1 MKKAVHFGAG
11 NIGRGFI
18 GEILFENGFEIA
30 FVDVN
35 EAIINA
41 LNERG
46 SYEIEIAEEGQRRI
60 AVSGVRGI
68 NNRLHPE
75 AVVAAIAE
83 ADLVTTAIGP
93 NILPH
98 IAPLVAQGI
107 EARQA
112 ADNQQPLDILACE
125 NMIGGSEFLYQEV
138 KKHLSDSGLVF
149 TKNHIGFP
157 NAAVDRIVPAQS
169 HEDPLFVV
177 VEPFNE
183 WVVET
188 QGMKN
193 PGLVLDKV
201 HYEAKLEPFIERK
214 LFSVNSGHATS
225 AYTGSYYGAQIIL
238 EALQNVTVK
247 NNVEAVL
254 AEIRSLLIAKWG
266 FEEQALLDYHK
277 VIISRFEN
285 PFIVDDVTRVA
296 RTPIRKL
303 GYDERFIRPI
313 RELKERSLSYQYL
326 LQTVAY
332 VFSYQDETDEQ
343 SVQLQKLLAQKP
355 IEAVVKEVTGLID
368 QTLIA
373 EIVEAV
379 EAN

>member
-1 MKKAVHFGAG
+1 MKQAVHFGAG

-35 EAIINA
+35 ETIIDA
-41 LNERG
+41 LNQRHA
-46 SYEIEIAEEGQRRI
+46 YEIEIAEEGQRHI

-68 NNRLHPE
+68 NNRLNPE
-75 AVVAAIAE
+75 EVVTAIAT

-93 NILPH
+93 NILPF
-98 IAPLVAQGI
+98 IAGLVAEGI
-107 EARQA
+107 EARRQA
-112 ADNQQPLDILACE
+112 GNTQPFDVLACE
-125 NMIGGSEFLYQEV
+125 NMIGGSAFLYEEV
-138 KKHLSDSGLVF
+138 KKHLSEEGLAYAAEFV
-149 TKNHIGFP
+149 GFP

-193 PGLVLDKV
+193 PNLKLEGV
-201 HYEAKLEPFIERK
+201 HYEADLEPFIERK

-225 AYTGSYYGAQIIL
+225 AYTGAHFGATTIL
-238 EALQNVTVK
+238 EALQNPEVK
-247 NNVEAVL
+247 SKVEAVL
-254 AEIRSLLIAKWG
+254 AEIRSLLIAKWN
-266 FEEQALLDYHK
+266 FDEQALVDYHK

-285 PFIVDDVTRVA
+285 PYIVDDIARVA

-313 RELKERSLSYQYL
+313 RELRERGLSYDNL
-326 LQTVAY
+326 LATV
-332 VFSYQDETDEQ
+332 SYIFGYKDETDEQ
-343 SVQLQKLLAQKP
+343 SVQLQALLQEKSLP
-355 IEAVVKEVTGLID
+355 EVVAEVTGL
-368 QTLIA
+368 TEPALIE
-373 EIVEAV
+373 EIVAII
-379 EAN
+379 

>member
-35 EAIINA
+35 ETIIDA

-46 SYEIEIAEEGQRRI
+46 SYEIEIAEEGQRHI
-60 AVSGVRGI
+60 EVSGVRGI

-75 AVVAAIAE
+75 AVVEAIAE

-93 NILPH
+93 NILPF
-98 IAPLVAQGI
+98 IASLVAQGI

-112 ADNQQPLDILACE
+112 AGNLAPLDVLACE
-125 NMIGGSEFLYQEV
+125 NMIGGSEFLYEEV
-138 KKHLSDSGLVF
+138 KKHLSEAGLTF
-149 TKNHIGFP
+149 AQEHIGFP

-188 QGMKN
+188 RGMKN
-193 PGLVLDKV
+193 PDLILDKV
-201 HYEAKLEPFIERK
+201 HYEAELEPFIERK

-225 AYTGSYYGAQIIL
+225 AYTGAYYGAQTIL

-254 AEIRSLLIAKWG
+254 TEIRSLLIAKWG
-266 FEEQALLDYHK
+266 FDEAALVDYHK

-285 PFIVDDVTRVA
+285 PFIVDDVARVA
-296 RTPIRKL
+296 RTQIRKL

-313 RELKERSLSYQYL
+313 RELKERGLSYQYL

-332 VFSYQDETDEQ
+332 VFSYRDETDEQ
-343 SVQLQKLLAQKP
+343 SVQLQALLAEKSL
-355 IEAVVKEVTGLID
+355 EEVVKEVTGLTD
-368 QTLIA
+368 QDLIA
-373 EIVEAV
+373 EIVSAV

>member
-35 EAIINA
+35 ETIIDV

-46 SYEIEIAEEGQRRI
+46 SYEIEIAEEGQRHI

-75 AVVAAIAE
+75 AVVEAIAE

-93 NILPH
+93 NILPF
-98 IAPLVAQGI
+98 IASLVAQGI

-112 ADNQQPLDILACE
+112 AGNLAPLDILACE
-125 NMIGGSEFLYQEV
+125 NMIGGSEFLYEEV
-138 KKHLSDSGLVF
+138 KKHLSDAGLAF
-149 TKNHIGFP
+149 AKEHIGFP

-188 QGMKN
+188 RGMKN
-193 PGLVLDKV
+193 PSLVLDKV
-201 HYEAKLEPFIERK
+201 HYEAELEPFIERK

-225 AYTGSYYGAQIIL
+225 AYTGAYYGAQTIL

-254 AEIRSLLIAKWG
+254 AEIRSLLIAKWS
-266 FEEQALLDYHK
+266 FDEAALVDYHK
-277 VIISRFEN
+277 VIIGRFEN
-285 PFIVDDVTRVA
+285 PFIVDDVARVA

-313 RELKERSLSYQYL
+313 RELKERGLSYQYL

-332 VFSYQDETDEQ
+332 VFGYRDETDEQ
-343 SVQLQKLLAQKP
+343 SVQLQALLAEKSL
-355 IEAVVKEVTGLID
+355 EEVVKEVTGLSD
-368 QTLIA
+368 QDLIA
-373 EIVEAV
+373 EIVSAV

>member
-35 EAIINA
+35 ETIIDA

-46 SYEIEIAEEGQRRI
+46 SYEIEIAEEGQRHI

-75 AVVAAIAE
+75 AVVEAIAD

-93 NILPH
+93 NILPF
-98 IAPLVAQGI
+98 IASLVAQGI

-112 ADNQQPLDILACE
+112 AGNLAPLDVLACE
-125 NMIGGSEFLYQEV
+125 NMIGGSAFLYEEV
-138 KKHLSDSGLVF
+138 KKHLSEAGLAF
-149 TKNHIGFP
+149 AQEHIGFP

-188 QGMKN
+188 RGMKN
-193 PGLVLDKV
+193 PDLILDKV
-201 HYEAKLEPFIERK
+201 HYEAELEPFIERK

-225 AYTGSYYGAQIIL
+225 AYTGAYYGAQTIL

-266 FEEQALLDYHK
+266 FDEAALVDYHK

-285 PFIVDDVTRVA
+285 PFIVDDVARVA

-313 RELKERSLSYQYL
+313 RELKERGLSYQYL

-343 SVQLQKLLAQKP
+343 SVQLQALLAEKSL
-355 IEAVVKEVTGLID
+355 EEVVKEVTGLTD
-368 QTLIA
+368 QDLIA
-373 EIVEAV
+373 EIVSAV

>member
-35 EAIINA
+35 ETIIDV

-46 SYEIEIAEEGQRRI
+46 SYEIEIAEEGQRHI

-75 AVVAAIAE
+75 AVVEAIAE

-93 NILPH
+93 NILPF
-98 IAPLVAQGI
+98 IASLVAQGI

-112 ADNQQPLDILACE
+112 AGNLAPLDILACE
-125 NMIGGSEFLYQEV
+125 NMIGGSEFLYEEV
-138 KKHLSDSGLVF
+138 KKHLSDAGLAF
-149 TKNHIGFP
+149 AKEHIGFP

-188 QGMKN
+188 RGMKN
-193 PGLVLDKV
+193 PSLVLDKV
-201 HYEAKLEPFIERK
+201 HYEAELEPFIERK

-225 AYTGSYYGAQIIL
+225 AYTGAYYGAQTIL

-254 AEIRSLLIAKWG
+254 AEIRSLLIAKWS
-266 FEEQALLDYHK
+266 FDEAALVDYHK

-285 PFIVDDVTRVA
+285 PFIVDDVARVA

-313 RELKERSLSYQYL
+313 RELKERGLSYQYL

-332 VFSYQDETDEQ
+332 VFGYRDETDEQ
-343 SVQLQKLLAQKP
+343 SVQLQALLAEKSL
-355 IEAVVKEVTGLID
+355 EEVVKEVTGLSD
-368 QTLIA
+368 QDLIA
-373 EIVEAV
+373 EIVSAV

>member
-225 AYTGSYYGAQIIL
+225 AYTGAYYGAQTIL

-285 PFIVDDVTRVA
+285 PFIVDDVARVA

-313 RELKERSLSYQYL
+313 RELKERGLSYQYL

-355 IEAVVKEVTGLID
+355 IEAVVKEVTGLTD

>member
-35 EAIINA
+35 EKIIDA

-46 SYEIEIAEEGQRRI
+46 SYEIEIAEDGQRHI

-68 NNRLHPE
+68 NNAKNPE
-75 AVVAAIAE
+75 EVVAAIAE
-83 ADLVTTAIGP
+83 ADLITTAIGP
-93 NILPH
+93 NILPF
-98 IAPLVAQGI
+98 IAGLIAQGI
-107 EARQA
+107 EARKA
-112 ADNQQPLDILACE
+112 TGNQHPIDVLACE
-125 NMIGGSEFLYQEV
+125 NMIGGSAFLYEEV
-138 KKHLSDSGLVF
+138 KKHLSEEGLAFAEEFV
-149 TKNHIGFP
+149 GFP

-169 HEDPLFVV
+169 HEDSLFVV
-177 VEPFNE
+177 VEPFSE

-188 QGMKN
+188 SRMKN
-193 PGLVLDKV
+193 TELQLNGV
-201 HYEAKLEPFIERK
+201 HYETDLEPFIERK

-225 AYTGSYYGAQIIL
+225 AYTGAYYGAKTIL

-254 AEIRSLLIAKWG
+254 AEIRSLLIAKWN
-266 FEEQALLDYHK
+266 FDEAALVEYHK

-296 RTPIRKL
+296 RAPIRKL
-303 GYDERFIRPI
+303 GFDERFIRPI
-313 RELKERSLSYQYL
+313 RELKERGLRYDNL
-326 LQTVAY
+326 LNTVAY
-332 VFSYQDETDEQ
+332 VFQYRDEADEQ
-343 SVQLQKLLAQKP
+343 SVQLQALLAEKSLT
-355 IEAVVKEVTGLID
+355 EVVQEVTGLTD
-368 QTLIA
+368 SDLIA
-373 EIVEAV
+373 EIVNAV
-379 EAN
+379 EVA